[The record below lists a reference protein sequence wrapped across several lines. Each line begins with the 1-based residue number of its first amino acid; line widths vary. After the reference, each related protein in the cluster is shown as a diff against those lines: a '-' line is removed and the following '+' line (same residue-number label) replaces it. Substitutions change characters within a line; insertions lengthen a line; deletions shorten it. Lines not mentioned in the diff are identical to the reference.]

1 MKITECC
8 CRETCTQ
15 APRYGSLSCE
25 TNVEVRTS
33 SAQYLPVTLDMTK
46 FSRHAE
52 TEYDLI
58 WLWYDVVYQ
67 NHRATKFAE
76 RVLDIQIN

>member
-1 MKITECC
+1 MEV
-8 CRETCTQ
+8 
-15 APRYGSLSCE
+15 LSCE

-33 SAQYLPVTLDMTK
+33 SAQYLPVTVDLKT
-46 FSRHAE
+46 FPRPAE

-67 NHRATKFAE
+67 NHKDTKFVE
-76 RVLDIQIN
+76 QVFDIQIN